1 MTPNKGIINN
11 LNITASNPDN
21 PSEFTYETTGGD
33 SWVAMQ
39 PIKKQVPGTVLV
51 FQYKSTADLACEFF
65 WCKGGWGV
73 GGPAGGVE
81 TFFNLKKTEE
91 WKTFKMNMVE
101 AWNKG
106 WWAGAP
112 GAVVRFDIGDGAGET
127 VVIRLMHWRAAVDG
141 E

>member
-1 MTPNKGIINN
+1 M
-11 LNITASNPDN
+11 
-21 PSEFTYETTGGD
+21 D
-33 SWVAMQ
+33 SILFL
-39 PIKKQVPGTVLV
+39 PIFFVVSYNFAIFAV
-51 FQYKSTADLACEFF
+51 ESAHIDCEFF

-81 TFFNLKKTEE
+81 TFFTLKKTDE
-91 WKTFKMNMVE
+91 WKTFKMNMVD

-106 WWAGAP
+106 WWGGDP

-127 VVIRLMHWRAAVDG
+127 VVIRLMHWRAAEEG